1 MMYKR
6 INTAFMIVLCC
17 DNILLGTELR
27 NPIGQ
32 PMFLGMYFYEEPL
45 ENDV

>member
-6 INTAFMIVLCC
+6 MNTAFMIVLCC
-17 DNILLGTELR
+17 DDILPGTELR

-32 PMFLGMYFYEEPL
+32 PIFPGMYLYEEPL
-45 ENDV
+45 ENYA